1 MTPADNQRTDATR
14 PASRVGIIGGG
25 QLGMLLC
32 GAARD
37 LGIHTIVL
45 TDDATGPAVHTADEL
60 LVAPLDDQRAVS
72 ELIEKSEVITFELEA
87 IPDVT
92 LDSLLVIQG
101 RDQQFIGRMDRGSG
115 GIDRQD
121 NSVDAEVPRSAAQ

>member
-1 MTPADNQRTDATR
+1 MTPADNQQTDATR

-60 LVAPLDDQRAVS
+60 LVAPLDDQGAVS

-92 LDSLLVIQG
+92 LDSLRQAV
-101 RDQQFIGRMDRGSG
+101 DDAFATDRPTL
-115 GIDRQD
+115 IEVREQD
-121 NSVDAEVPRSAAQ
+121 AWLNG